1 MGKKILPSFP
11 RFHLWRNEMK
21 KRFSNKLLLFA
32 VLIAI
37 GIFSII
43 GLNQFINHSNKE
55 ALIATEDIDVLHVQE
70 NEDNENIIAEDEVLE
85 TSQTEQQPSVQKE
98 VKEKKTED
106 IKTEIK
112 EEVQT
117 DNKNENQENHVKQKQ
132 ELPKISKEVEQ
143 SNSKKNDDSK
153 TTTSLNTEV
162 QGETIAQE
170 KPKYTVRITIVGPK
184 DVGTILN
191 TTTIEINDSKTIL
204 EILQR
209 ATKERRI
216 HMEYRGLNATAYV
229 EGIHN
234 IYEFDRGPES
244 GWMYSVNGV
253 FPNVSAGVFQVNP
266 GDDIRWLY
274 TEDLGRDLGASR

>member
-1 MGKKILPSFP
+1 
-11 RFHLWRNEMK
+11 MK

-55 ALIATEDIDVLHVQE
+55 ALIATEDIVVLHVQE